1 MGYRRR
7 APLVAVSPVAP
18 TGETVRSGKG
28 VLLRFPELSADA
40 PRNAAWDDLLA
51 HAGRAWTWRDPDSL
65 SALAAS
71 LLRVAGDVAREWSD
85 PEIDV

>member
-7 APLVAVSPVAP
+7 APLVAVPPVSL
-18 TGETVRSGKG
+18 TGETVRSGGG
-28 VLLRFPELSADA
+28 VLLRLPDLSADA

-51 HAGRAWTWRDPDSL
+51 RADRAWTWRDPDSL
-65 SALAAS
+65 SALAAC
-71 LLRVAGDVAREWSD
+71 LLRLAEDVVREWGG